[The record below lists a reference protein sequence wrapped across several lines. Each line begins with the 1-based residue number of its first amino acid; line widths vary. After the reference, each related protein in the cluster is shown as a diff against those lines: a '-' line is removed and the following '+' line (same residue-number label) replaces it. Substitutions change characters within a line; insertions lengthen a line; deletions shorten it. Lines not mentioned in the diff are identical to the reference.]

1 MGDYDSDTMLLTDYP
16 LFVETARRNYDKFLV
31 PTSFVP
37 AQKRKR
43 YYSAEQQSDL
53 DVKTSV
59 NKIGEII
66 NTSQQL
72 NSLYW
77 NKLHKGIQDDEIY
90 QDICKLAILSN
101 IEIDKSKKEY
111 SLNTDKELKIIK
123 QNHILKHKDSKT
135 GAEKTVKPMF
145 FKTITTENGYKLSS
159 NHYYKYF
166 NTPMD
171 YLQKAL
177 GKFNFHHLRG
187 RKDDRLP
194 LSSILKP
201 REKQN
206 ISGAYYAQR
215 RRILDIISETKT
227 QMDKL
232 YMDYDSRNKEE
243 KAEIRIM
250 IANLRQDCIDYINSI
265 SICETTMYL
274 LLTAVEDKE
283 YSRCKQLLFTILFGT
298 PNQRFFDMIAER
310 SEPMMKLEEIADG
323 DVHLY
328 DITYHKIAK

>member
-16 LFVETARRNYDKFLV
+16 LFVETAKRNYDKFLV

-77 NKLHKGIQDDEIY
+77 DKLRKGVQDDKIY

-101 IEIDKSKKEY
+101 VEIDRSKKEFLL
-111 SLNTDKELKIIK
+111 STDKELKIIK
-123 QNHILKHKDSKT
+123 QKHILKHKDSKT
-135 GAEKTVKPMF
+135 GVEKTVKPMF
-145 FKTITTENGYKLSS
+145 FKTITTENGYKLSP

-166 NTPMD
+166 HTSMD

-177 GKFNFHHLRG
+177 GKFNFHN
-187 RKDDRLP
+187 
-194 LSSILKP
+194 LS
-201 REKQN
+201 
-206 ISGAYYAQR
+206 
-215 RRILDIISETKT
+215 
-227 QMDKL
+227 
-232 YMDYDSRNKEE
+232 
-243 KAEIRIM
+243 
-250 IANLRQDCIDYINSI
+250 
-265 SICETTMYL
+265 
-274 LLTAVEDKE
+274 
-283 YSRCKQLLFTILFGT
+283 
-298 PNQRFFDMIAER
+298 
-310 SEPMMKLEEIADG
+310 
-323 DVHLY
+323 
-328 DITYHKIAK
+328 YHCRVS

>member
-1 MGDYDSDTMLLTDYP
+1 MLLTDHE
-16 LFVETARRNYDKFLV
+16 LFVKRAKQNYDKFLV
-31 PTSFVP
+31 PTSFIP
-37 AQKRKR
+37 SQKRKL
-43 YYSAEQQSDL
+43 YYTKSQLTDL
-53 DVKTSV
+53 DVRTSV
-59 NKIGEII
+59 NKIGDII

-72 NSLYW
+72 NSLFW
-77 NKLHKGIQDDEIY
+77 ERVHKGRDEPFNGELY
-90 QDICKLAILSN
+90 QDICKLACLSGCAIDAAKRLYEVN
-101 IEIDKSKKEY
+101 IEQ
-111 SLNTDKELKIIK
+111 ELKIIK
-123 QNHILKHKDSKT
+123 QKHKMKHLDHKT
-135 GAEKTVKPMF
+135 GVEKTVKPMF
-145 FKTITTENGYKLSS
+145 FKTITTENGYKLSP

-227 QMDKL
+227 QIDKL

-243 KAEIRIM
+243 KAEIKIM
-250 IANLRQDCIDYINSI
+250 VANLKQDCINYINSI

-274 LLTAVEDKE
+274 LLTAIEDKE
-283 YSRCKQLLFTILFGT
+283 YSRCKQLLFTALFGT
-298 PNQRFFDMIAER
+298 QNQRFFEMIAER
-310 SEPMMKLEEIADG
+310 SEPIMKLEEITNG